1 MAKITCG
8 ECGTVFEYKVA
19 KDFESCPVCGASFDD
34 EEGSVGD
41 RADSKEDNSGDAV
54 MYFDEIMIFENE
66 PEYNNVRVYCGECG
80 EGNAQE
86 IKIFAELVDK
96 HYVIL
101 KEGITVKCKKCGK
114 EHTARKILYKK
125 KDHYAP
131 PLPRCPA
138 CNSVMLKKITKGSK
152 IMAAATLGTFA
163 LPYNSKTFECKD
175 CGYRF

>member
-1 MAKITCG
+1 MAKITC
-8 ECGTVFEYKVA
+8 EKCGTEFKFEIA
-19 KDFESCPVCGASFDD
+19 KDFESCPVCGALFDD
-34 EEGSVGD
+34 ED
-41 RADSKEDNSGDAV
+41 TDNEDGLQEDDSGDAV
-54 MYFDEIMIFENE
+54 MYFDEIVIFEND
-66 PEYNNVRVYCGECG
+66 PEYNHVSVYCGECK
-80 EGNAQE
+80 EFNDLELDKFNE
-86 IKIFAELVDK
+86 IVDK
-96 HYVIL
+96 QYVLL
-101 KEGITVKCKKCGK
+101 KEGINVTCRGCGK